1 MPELPPTPVKNDHP
15 EGETEIH
22 SRILL
27 QSTPTMNFEH
37 PEVQVFLKN
46 VNIGANSRENV
57 VRLYYAVRD
66 SIRYDPYTIE
76 LSVEGLR
83 ASTTIAAGRGWCVS
97 KAILLSALC
106 RAVGIPARLGF
117 ANVRNHLSTERM
129 RKLMQ
134 SDVFVWHGY
143 SSILLDQKWIKATP
157 AFNFELCQR
166 FGLKSLEFDGTED
179 SIYHPFDLEGR
190 RHMEY
195 LKLRGEF
202 TDVPIAEIEESFRIE
217 YKLSSSWNRADF
229 EEEVKQETRQH

>member
-1 MPELPPTPVKNDHP
+1 M
-15 EGETEIH
+15 
-22 SRILL
+22 
-27 QSTPTMNFEH
+27 
-37 PEVQVFLKN
+37 
-46 VNIGANSRENV
+46 
-57 VRLYYAVRD
+57 
-66 SIRYDPYTIE
+66 
-76 LSVEGLR
+76 EGLR

-117 ANVRNHLSTERM
+117 ADVRNHLSTERM

-157 AFNFELCQR
+157 AFNLELCQR

-195 LKLRGEF
+195 LALRGEYS
-202 TDVPIAEIEESFRIE
+202 DVPIAEIEESFRME